1 MKKTSIGIILIS
13 ILAFSVALIGFGQL
27 EYRGTPVTD
36 ASKETNQELLE
47 VAKSSQSEEIHLIDG
62 LEITNAAY
70 EMVKSR
76 RNNSDQE
83 AEAYFKRIAAKS
95 RVIERE
101 SKKLNIQVTDE
112 EVKEYMNQTFS
123 IISET
128 DKEVLAIAS
137 GFKNFEE
144 YKNAKSTY
152 NSAKHF
158 IMESKYVNQ
167 KLNDLKISKSSTSDE
182 TVTEEA
188 LKEQINSEL
197 ETLINEELSK

>member
-1 MKKTSIGIILIS
+1 MKKTFIGILLITIVVS
-13 ILAFSVALIGFGQL
+13 SVALIGFGQL
-27 EYRGTPVTD
+27 GYKGKPVTD
-36 ASKETNQELLE
+36 ASRETNQKLLE
-47 VAKSSQSEEIHLIDG
+47 VAKANNSGKVHLIDG

-101 SKKLNIQVTDE
+101 SKKLDIQVTDE
-112 EVKEYMNQTFS
+112 EIKTYMDQTFS

-144 YKNAKSTY
+144 YKNAESTY

-182 TVTEEA
+182 NVSDEA
-188 LKEQINSEL
+188 LKEQITSEL
-197 ETLINEELSK
+197 EAQINQELSK